1 MTAPTLQSGIDRAGS
16 AVALL
21 WKPGSDPWMP
31 EVVEPEYAGWRA
43 EQLAWHD
50 RVALLNLSHHMSDT
64 VIEGPDATRLLAA
77 VSANDYESFE
87 LGRAKQ
93 FVPVTSRGLIVEDG
107 ILLREAEQRYTL
119 SGVSAAQNWVQYHAQ
134 QGGYEV
140 SFATDP
146 ESRVRGNATPRIYR
160 FQVQGPGARELVE
173 RAFGGPLPET
183 KFFHSQLV
191 SLDGRTVRAFRHG
204 MAGQAGFEFVGPW
217 ADQEYVHEALV
228 RAGEPLGLVRVGSM
242 AYPTASLESGW
253 IPTVVPAIYT
263 DPDLAGYREWVGL
276 YSFEGQKPL
285 HGSFYSED
293 IEDYYVSPYELGYG
307 RLVSFNHEFIGRE
320 ALEKSKEDIRRT
332 KVTLVLD
339 MDDVRKALGD
349 DPGFVL
355 SYARYRVERSGE
367 LLGMTYYAGYLEP
380 VGTVLSLGI
389 IDRAHAEP
397 GTRVELVWGEHPGAG
412 TAPDADLGHPRI
424 RATVQPA
431 PFDQHAR
438 THYRRNG

>member
-1 MTAPTLQSGIDRAGS
+1 MSAPTLQSGIDQAGS
-16 AVALL
+16 AVSLL

-31 EVVEPEYAGWRA
+31 EVVDPEYASWRA
-43 EQLAWHD
+43 EQTAWHD
-50 RVALLNLSHHMSDT
+50 GVALLNLSHHMADT
-64 VIEGPDATRLLAA
+64 VIEGPDATRLLSE
-77 VSANDYESFE
+77 VSANNYTSFE

-93 FVPVTSRGLIVEDG
+93 FVPVTSRGLLIEDG
-107 ILLREAEQRYTL
+107 ILLREQENRYTL
-119 SGVSAAQNWVQYHAQ
+119 SGVSAAQNWVKYHGET
-134 QGGYEV
+134 GGHDV
-140 SFATDP
+140 TFSTDP
-146 ESRVRGNATPRIYR
+146 ESRLRGGANPRIYR
-160 FQVQGPGARELVE
+160 YQVQGPGARELAE

-191 SLDGRTVRAFRHG
+191 SLQGRTVRAFRHG

-217 ADQEYVHEALV
+217 ADAEFVHEALL

-307 RLVSFNHEFIGRE
+307 KLLSFKHDFIGRE
-320 ALEKSKEDIRRT
+320 ALEKSREDIHRT

-339 MDDVRKALGD
+339 KDDVRATLGD
-349 DPGFVL
+349 GFVL
-355 SYARYRVERSGE
+355 SYARYRVEHKGD
-367 LLGMTYYAGYLEP
+367 LLGMTYYAGSLDP

-389 IDRAHAEP
+389 IDSARAEP
-397 GTRVELVWGEHPGAG
+397 GTQVELVWGEHPGAG
-412 TAPDADLGHPRI
+412 TAPDADLGFPRI

-438 THYRRNG
+438 TQYRRDT